1 MVDYDDEVLKD
12 SVGFLIDHEEMIVK
26 ALAKG
31 ADFDYNEIDDLD
43 SAWHENIVDR
53 GYTSEDAAFVLANCK
68 EEETDSGL
76 WEGKDAKD
84 ALQCQ
89 AAYSY
94 GNDCWWKT
102 TELYDAMKER
112 FESLIND
119 QDHDKDR
126 DEPGVRA
133 AEAQQVFD
141 VFRDE
146 YNTDLSP
153 VEKGSE
159 EEKSLVG
166 QWLRMAYD
174 AGGFWSGYP
183 VGSAYIDARCG
194 VGFGMPDVYDFVQFD
209 HLLAKRVPWLDG
221 KRREEVRARRDI
233 LLESER
239 KLKGKPTAARRTDKY
254 VKGIIEQVWSDPDL
268 SVADIRK
275 IANDLMYRAD

>member
-12 SVGFLIDHEEMIVK
+12 AVGFLIDHEEMIVK

-31 ADFDYNEIDDLD
+31 ADFDYNEIDNLD

-53 GYTSEDAAFVLANCK
+53 AYTSDDAAFVLDNCK
-68 EEETDSGL
+68 EEEGDSGL
-76 WEGKDAKD
+76 WEGKDAKE

-89 AAYSY
+89 AAFSY

-102 TELYDAMKER
+102 DELYRTMKER
-112 FESLIND
+112 FDGLMADPS
-119 QDHDKDR
+119 HDKDR
-126 DEPGVRA
+126 DDVTVQA
-133 AEAQQVFD
+133 AEAQQAFD

-146 YNTDLSP
+146 QESDLSS

-166 QWLRMAYD
+166 QWLHLAEA
-174 AGGFWSGYP
+174 AGGYWSGYP

-194 VGFGMPDVYDFVQFD
+194 VGFGMPKVFDFVQFD
-209 HLLAKRVPWLDG
+209 HVLAKRVPWLSG
-221 KRREEVRARRDI
+221 KCREEVRARRDV
-233 LLESER
+233 LVESER
-239 KLKGKPTAARRTDKY
+239 ELKGEPTAARRTDKY
-254 VKGIIEQVWSDPDL
+254 VKGIIEQVWSDPNL
-268 SVADIRK
+268 ALADIRK